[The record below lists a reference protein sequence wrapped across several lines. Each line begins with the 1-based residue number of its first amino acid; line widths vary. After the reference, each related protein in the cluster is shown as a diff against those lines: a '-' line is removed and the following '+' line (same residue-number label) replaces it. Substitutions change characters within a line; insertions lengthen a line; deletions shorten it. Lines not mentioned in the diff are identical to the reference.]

1 MFSRNFFQD
10 KLMKNRENRFV
21 SLTWKKSREI
31 NSKLIIF
38 TEKYHQLYYDF
49 TLDSK
54 ISSGWLPSKKFHG
67 FFMFSLSNFSEKLLE
82 NLEATYKRLTYVR
95 DESYWAKH
103 FYKAVDLPSPADRLD
118 CSFMCRD
125 VEKPNGCEF
134 FIWDVSSNQ
143 SCQLLYINPLLGKIG
158 NTDFDFFRDQL
169 AILER
174 HPTVL
179 EL

>member
-1 MFSRNFFQD
+1 
-10 KLMKNRENRFV
+10 
-21 SLTWKKSREI
+21 
-31 NSKLIIF
+31 
-38 TEKYHQLYYDF
+38 
-49 TLDSK
+49 
-54 ISSGWLPSKKFHG
+54 
-67 FFMFSLSNFSEKLLE
+67 MFSLSNFSEKLLE